1 VSRALSVADLN
12 GFVSKLPNGINS
24 DVGERGTRI
33 SGGERQ
39 RLGIA
44 RAMFTQPRLLVMDE
58 ATSSLDGET
67 EASISKAL
75 LSLGDKTTVVLIAHR
90 LSTIRNA
97 NMVVY
102 ISDGE
107 IKAVG
112 TFQEVRM
119 AIPDFDKQANLL
131 GL

>member
-1 VSRALSVADLN
+1 
-12 GFVSKLPNGINS
+12 
-24 DVGERGTRI
+24 
-33 SGGERQ
+33 
-39 RLGIA
+39 
-44 RAMFTQPRLLVMDE
+44 MDE